1 MKKRTREGHGYGKSA
16 MFLFFFPFPKLLMG
30 VISFWSF
37 PGTWEPQTW
46 KCISSFSGWEENY
59 NVSGR
64 SNCTRE
70 SDGKPQYPSK
80 LSLSCQLWGILKC
93 IALCL
98 QSHKDWK
105 RLEWSDSQTHC
116 CKSGERNGMQA
127 PNMAWIWPGLWHW
140 KFVLLTS

>member
-1 MKKRTREGHGYGKSA
+1 MEGQGYGKWA
-16 MFLFFFPFPKLLMG
+16 VFLSFLPFLLPQTLKQG
-30 VISFWSF
+30 LISFWNF

-46 KCISSFSGWEENY
+46 KNMSFFSVWEENY
-59 NVSGR
+59 DVSVR

-80 LSLSCQLWGILKC
+80 LSLSCQLWGIYKC

-116 CKSGERNGMQA
+116 CKSGEGNGMQA
-127 PNMAWIWPGLWHW
+127 PRMAWIWSGLWHL